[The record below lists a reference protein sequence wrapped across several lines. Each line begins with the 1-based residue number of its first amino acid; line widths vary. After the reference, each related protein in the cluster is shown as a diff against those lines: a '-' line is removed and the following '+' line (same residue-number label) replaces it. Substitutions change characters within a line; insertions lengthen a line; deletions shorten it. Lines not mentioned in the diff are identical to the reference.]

1 MLEGSEISK
10 VHLEVQGTE
19 VCKVLQPTL
28 ANNVVSKLLEV
39 EMGGMAIFTYIS
51 KLNQYLVLHLW
62 SKD

>member
-28 ANNVVSKLLEV
+28 ANNVVSKQLEV

-51 KLNQYLVLHLW
+51 KLN
-62 SKD
+62 